1 MIEESAVVT
10 RVGPGLVWIAGQQNS
25 ACGGCMQQAECGT
38 ATLAKLLPKREF
50 AVACGLPL
58 QAGDQVR
65 VAIDDSSL
73 LLVSLLVYG
82 LPLAVMLLAVACVQY
97 FLPGLVDWLPEIS
110 LLGLLLAF
118 GFIHYFQQHWLVETG
133 YRPVIIGKC

>member
-1 MIEESAVVT
+1 MIEEFAVVT
-10 RVGPGLVWIAGQQNS
+10 RVASGQVWIAGRQNS

-50 AVACGLPL
+50 AVACELPL
-58 QAGDQVR
+58 QTGDQVR

-82 LPLAVMLLAVACVQY
+82 LPLAVMLLAVACVQF
-97 FLPGLVDWLPEIS
+97 FLPSLVDWLPEIS
-110 LLGLLLAF
+110 LSGLLLAF

>member
-50 AVACGLPL
+50 AVACELPL
-58 QAGDQVR
+58 QAGDKVR

-82 LPLAVMLLAVACVQY
+82 LPLAVMLLAVACVQF
-97 FLPGLVDWLPEIS
+97 FLPVFVAWLPEVALS
-110 LLGLLLAF
+110 ALLLAF
-118 GFIHYFQQHWLVETG
+118 GFIHYFQRHWLLKTG
-133 YRPVIIGKC
+133 YKPAIIGKC